1 MLHLVPR
8 ALWLSLILLAAPAL
22 GQPQASPPL
31 EPAPFVIGLEDE
43 LEIRV
48 WQEPEL
54 SLSVTVRPDGKITVP
69 LVGDVAALGRTP
81 TELGKEVSASLAR
94 FVKDPV
100 VTVIVKKINHY
111 KVYVLGE
118 VGAQG
123 ELQLSRPTRLLQALA
138 QAGGLSQYA
147 DKSAITVLRYE
158 GEKEVRIRVDYRK
171 IFNGSDPESNVILL
185 PGDTILVK

>member
-1 MLHLVPR
+1 MVHLVPR

-81 TELGKEVSASLAR
+81 TELGKEVSASLGR